1 MLTQIV
7 ASDSMDV
14 VFSDL
19 HRVSSLWNL
28 AIECGCPDHPFPE
41 IPVNIDFDL
50 KFELFLIR
58 WQYIC

>member
-19 HRVSSLWNL
+19 HRVSTLWNL
-28 AIECGCPDHPFPE
+28 PIECGCPDHPLPE
-41 IPVNIDFDL
+41 IPVNINFYL
-50 KFELFLIR
+50 KFERFLIR
-58 WQYIC
+58 L